1 MSNTNIKDHITTLA
15 QIATVTL
22 DYIFTTYIFIDF
34 IGRIKVDIVWI

>member
-15 QIATVTL
+15 QIAIVTL

-34 IGRIKVDIVWI
+34 GRIKVDIVWI